1 MKLKDEIKNIDT
13 SIKKLR
19 EFGLLVGGVFL
30 AIAGFLAWRGNGLAP
45 FFFALGGFLLLFGI
59 ARPKVLR
66 YVYIFWMALAA
77 VLGWFMSRVLL
88 TVLFYTTVTP
98 IGLILRGQGK
108 DLLDVK
114 FPDSRLS
121 YWHMRK
127 DSGHVHKKEDCEK
140 QY

>member
-13 SIKKLR
+13 SVKKLR

-30 AIAGFLAWRGNGLAP
+30 SLGGLMAWRGKPSAP
-45 FFFALGGFLLLFGI
+45 IFFALGGFLFLFGV
-59 ARPKVLR
+59 ARPQVLR
-66 YVYIFWMALAA
+66 YIYIFWMAFAA
-77 VLGWFMSRVLL
+77 VMGWVMSRVLL

-98 IGLILRGQGK
+98 IGLLMRLQGK

-114 FPDSRLS
+114 YPDSRPSFWLK
-121 YWHMRK
+121 RK
-127 DSGHVHKKEDCEK
+127 NSARREDCEN

>member
-30 AIAGFLAWRGNGLAP
+30 GLGVFLAWRGKTSAP
-45 FFFALGGFLLLFGI
+45 VFFALGGFLVLFGV

-66 YVYIFWMALAA
+66 YVYIFWMTFAALM
-77 VLGWFMSRVLL
+77 GWAMSRILL

-98 IGLILRGQGK
+98 IGLIMRWQGK

-114 FPDSRLS
+114 FPDSKASFWR
-121 YWHMRK
+121 MRK
-127 DSGHVHKKEDCEK
+127 GVGSREDCEK

>member
-1 MKLKDEIKNIDT
+1 VKLKDEIKNIDT
-13 SIKKLR
+13 SVKKLR

-30 AIAGFLAWRGNGLAP
+30 CLAGFLAWRGKDLAP
-45 FFFALGGFLLLFGI
+45 FFFALGGFLALFGV

-88 TVLFYTTVTP
+88 SVLFYTTVTP
-98 IGLILRGQGK
+98 IGLIMRWQGK

-114 FPDSRLS
+114 FPDSRS
-121 YWHMRK
+121 SFWHVRK
-127 DSGHVHKKEDCEK
+127 GTGKKEDCEK